1 LMFIEAIPNGTIRTS
16 VQDSLVYSWH
26 YAARLHLPA
35 ASLDALAAGQY
46 PRLVRAADSARA
58 ATRACSRVLGSR

>member
-1 LMFIEAIPNGTIRTS
+1 MFIEAIPSATIRAA

-26 YAARLHLPA
+26 YATRLHLPA

-46 PRLVRAADSARA
+46 PRLVRAADSVRA
-58 ATRACSRVLGSR
+58 ANRACSRVLGLR